1 MHNRKEESISYI
13 RFCDSSKSD
22 SLFALRDPELH
33 QKQLSSDSRHKKMRH
48 ALPSSLLKSHKSC
61 LQKFVNLCMI
71 DGKKTIA
78 SKLLKSTL
86 FALRAA
92 THQLSDKGDG
102 ILYFLEAIENVK
114 PILEVKKVRIAGTT
128 QLVPSVISQNRQ
140 ETLAIRWI
148 LEAAMIQKRRKIANK
163 VVGRKRLKKTLGLD
177 FFLAS
182 EIIDAYN
189 KTGVVR
195 KKRDELHKL
204 AEANRGFSHYR
215 WW

>member
-1 MHNRKEESISYI
+1 MHNRKEDSISYI
-13 RFCDSSKSD
+13 RFCESSKSEA
-22 SLFALRDPELH
+22 LFD
-33 QKQLSSDSRHKKMRH
+33 QKLLSSDSQHKKI
-48 ALPSSLLKSHKSC
+48 LLKSHKSC

-71 DGKKTIA
+71 DGKKTKA
-78 SKLLKSTL
+78 NKLLKSTL
-86 FALRAA
+86 FALRSA
-92 THQLSDKGDG
+92 TQQLTDKDDG
-102 ILYFLEAIENVK
+102 IFYFLEAIENVK

-163 VVGRKRLKKTLGLD
+163 VSGRKRLKKTIGLD

-182 EIIDAYN
+182 EIMDAYN